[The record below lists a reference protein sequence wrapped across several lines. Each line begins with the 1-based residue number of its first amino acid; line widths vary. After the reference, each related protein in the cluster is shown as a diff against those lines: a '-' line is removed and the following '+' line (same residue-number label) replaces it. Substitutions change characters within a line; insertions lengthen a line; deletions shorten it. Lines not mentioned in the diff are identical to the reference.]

1 MRARVSALVGDR
13 QDRSPDP
20 DGAWAVSGM
29 MALTGPPDGPGLAAP
44 PGLVAGATR
53 LADAI
58 ARRSGQLGRPV
69 AVDPLA
75 LMAERATVTG
85 LRRRGTVSCGGASH
99 LMPTVDGWIAVTL
112 ARPTDWELVPA
123 LLDLDPSDADDW
135 SALHAAVATRTGRQ
149 LRERAELLGFP
160 LAVLDERRPLV
171 GHLPG
176 TAGDVH
182 GIRSRRVR
190 PAPRLVSCSGLVVA
204 DLSALWAGPLVGRLL
219 VAAGAQVIKVES
231 PTRIDGARRGD
242 PRFHAVMN
250 SGKASVAIDFGTAP
264 GRELLARLLSRV
276 DVVITSSRT
285 RALQQLGLDP
295 EEIVRHQRPRLW
307 LMISGYGSA
316 GASGHRVAFGDDAA
330 VAGGLVGWDGSTPCF
345 CGDAVADPL
354 CGLAAT
360 SAVLGALGR
369 DGAWIIDA
377 SMADI
382 AAGMTGSET
391 GPDRVAVP
399 PLERSPHPDSGPP
412 TPPVPPFG
420 SDTAAVLRQLGIG

>member
-1 MRARVSALVGDR
+1 VSALVGDR
-13 QDRSPDP
+13 QDHSPDP
-20 DGAWAVSGM
+20 AGAWAASGM

-53 LADAI
+53 LADDI
-58 ARRSGQLGRPV
+58 ARRSEQLGRPV
-69 AVDPLA
+69 AVEPLA
-75 LMAERATVTG
+75 LMAERATITG

-99 LMPTVDGWIAVTL
+99 LMPTRDGWIALTL

-123 LLDLDPSDADDW
+123 LLEVDPSEADDW
-135 SALHAAVATRTGRQ
+135 PALQAAVATRPGRQ
-149 LRERAELLGFP
+149 LTERAELLGLP
-160 LAVLDERRPLV
+160 LAVLGERRPLV
-171 GHLPG
+171 GHPG
-176 TAGDVH
+176 SGGDVH

-190 PAPRLVSCSGLVVA
+190 SAPRLASCSGLVVA

-250 SGKASVAIDFGTAP
+250 SGKATVAIDFGTAQ
-264 GRELLARLLSRV
+264 GRELLARLVSRV
-276 DVVITSSRT
+276 DVVITASRP
-285 RALQQLGLDP
+285 RALEQLGLDP
-295 EEIVRHQRPRLW
+295 EQMVRHEQPRLW

-330 VAGGLVGWDGSTPCF
+330 AAGGLVGWDRSTPCF

-354 CGLAAT
+354 CGLAASS
-360 SAVLGALGR
+360 SALGALGT

-382 AAGMTGSET
+382 AAGVTAPET
-391 GPDRVAVP
+391 GPDGLALP
-399 PLERSPHPDSGPP
+399 PPARSPHPDPPPP
-412 TPPVPPFG
+412 TPSVPPLG